1 MLHAAGILVLV
12 FIGVLAASVVWHG
25 VGPLHWGR
33 FFFRGWV
40 VLSLMWAATVGVVGW
55 GGIVAP
61 LPPPEDPR
69 CVAPGNFFDVF
80 DNGPVSDECLRA
92 RQEMFALAEKGQYEA
107 PKGLPAPLSLMIERA
122 GHVAAVALLPPAG
135 LLILGF
141 ACAWVLRGLR
151 GSARA

>member
-1 MLHAAGILVLV
+1 MTAVAALNMHAAS
-12 FIGVLAASVVWHG
+12 AVWHG
-25 VGPLHWGR
+25 LGPLHWGR

-40 VLSLMWAATVGVVGW
+40 VLSLMWAATISAVGW

-61 LPPPEDPR
+61 LPPVYDPR

-92 RQEMFALAEKGQYEA
+92 RHEMFALAEKGQYEA
-107 PKGLPAPLSLMIERA
+107 PKGSAAPLSLMIERA
-122 GHVAAVALLPPAG
+122 GPVAAIALLPPEG
-135 LLILGF
+135 LLVLGF
-141 ACAWVLRGLR
+141 AGAWVLRGLQ